1 MQFQTCIWCGNEAS
15 VILTSLRAF
24 SNFGLLS
31 STLSLDCC
39 FNFRSIAVTE
49 KKQGGGEKKIS
60 IRSFANVR
68 QGDGQVHPK
77 SLRMRSSF

>member
-1 MQFQTCIWCGNEAS
+1 MVIYANQSLQSHDGIKWSESSLMQLQREAS

-39 FNFRSIAVTE
+39 FNFRSIAVTKE
-49 KKQGGGEKKIS
+49 T
-60 IRSFANVR
+60 R
-68 QGDGQVHPK
+68 
-77 SLRMRSSF
+77 

>member
-1 MQFQTCIWCGNEAS
+1 MQFQTWIWCGNEAS

-49 KKQGGGEKKIS
+49 KNKAEGKKSQLEVLQMYDRVIVKY
-60 IRSFANVR
+60 I
-68 QGDGQVHPK
+68 Q
-77 SLRMRSSF
+77 SL